1 MSTVRDIAKQ
11 TGVSIATVSRVLN
24 NHPSVS
30 DELRS
35 RVMEA
40 ANSRR
45 YVSSVG
51 KRDTSNI
58 AYVYTGDASL
68 GSPFD
73 SAVLEGLYEAM
84 ADSNLNL
91 MILDVRRT
99 RRNGED
105 YSQMFQR
112 LGVRGAVLRTTHG
125 TRSTC
130 EKIISQNFPAVVVGD
145 LVKGA
150 ESSCVCC
157 ESRTASREAIEHLVS
172 LGHRRIA
179 ISINVVE
186 DSDHQERMDGYRDAH
201 REHGIETQLPFLNRL
216 HPKASVVPLVIGR
229 VGADRVPRI
238 IDLLSGI
245 SDPAPLFVLSSD
257 LSHFLTLDRA
267 EAHDA
272 ETARL
277 IETGQP
283 AGLTPAHA
291 CGVQAVAGFLNS
303 TFGRCMRVQRL
314 AMANSAEVSGDTAR
328 TVGYGAWAIFDTT
341 DEIILPRH
349 REELLKTARTAL
361 KSRLKTGKMPQVNET
376 SFATALRGYGA
387 SFVTLQQNGRLRGC
401 IGSQKAHMPLVCDVV
416 RNAVKA
422 GTEDPRFKPVTP
434 GEFERIRLKIAV
446 LSPAAPMRFEDESDL
461 LNQLVPGRDGLILSD
476 GDRRGVFLPIVW
488 DSLPDP
494 AAFLGGLKVKAGL
507 PQDHWSA
514 SVRVERFCAELMS
527 ETG

>member
-1 MSTVRDIAKQ
+1 MVEECITRGRAGWRPPGSGPRAIVSPHAGYSYSGWLAGAAWRTTARLRPSTIVILSPSHRHVFD
-11 TGVSIATVSRVLN
+11 GVAL
-24 NHPSVS
+24 PSA
-30 DELRS
+30 RAFA
-35 RVMEA
+35 MP
-40 ANSRR
+40 
-45 YVSSVG
+45 G
-51 KRDTSNI
+51 
-58 AYVYTGDASL
+58 
-68 GSPFD
+68 FD
-73 SAVLEGLYEAM
+73 VTIDDRA
-84 ADSNLNL
+84 
-91 MILDVRRT
+91 RRT
-99 RRNGED
+99 LTLAGLAHAED
-105 YSQMFQR
+105 
-112 LGVRGAVLRTTHG
+112 A
-125 TRSTC
+125 
-130 EKIISQNFPAVVVGD
+130 
-145 LVKGA
+145 
-150 ESSCVCC
+150 
-157 ESRTASREAIEHLVS
+157 
-172 LGHRRIA
+172 
-179 ISINVVE
+179 
-186 DSDHQERMDGYRDAH
+186 AH
-201 REHGIETQLPFLNRL
+201 DREHGIETQLPFLNRL

-514 SVRVERFCAELMS
+514 SVRVERFWAELMS
-527 ETG
+527 VTG